1 MHSVTLLTLDD
12 PKTKKETPLHHV
24 MGGNIM
30 EFIFSQCFNSTR
42 AKIRNEMETY
52 PAGYGYIREV
62 CCLGYEM
69 ILKVILQVMSIR
81 EVVYY

>member
-1 MHSVTLLTLDD
+1 
-12 PKTKKETPLHHV
+12 
-24 MGGNIM
+24 
-30 EFIFSQCFNSTR
+30 
-42 AKIRNEMETY
+42 METY

-69 ILKVILQVMSIR
+69 RLKVILQVMSIR

>member
-1 MHSVTLLTLDD
+1 
-12 PKTKKETPLHHV
+12 
-24 MGGNIM
+24 
-30 EFIFSQCFNSTR
+30 
-42 AKIRNEMETY
+42 METY